1 MTTQKP
7 TFDDLPKEIT
17 RTRENKETWA
27 KLRPEMQRRVVREA
41 ASIIEEYGVRSMNNI
56 VVVLIAGG

>member
-17 RTRENKETWA
+17 RTPENKETWA
-27 KLRPEMQRRVVREA
+27 KLRPEMQRRVAREA
-41 ASIIEEYGVRSMNNI
+41 ASIIEEYGVRSMDNI
-56 VVVLIAGG
+56 VGVLIAGG